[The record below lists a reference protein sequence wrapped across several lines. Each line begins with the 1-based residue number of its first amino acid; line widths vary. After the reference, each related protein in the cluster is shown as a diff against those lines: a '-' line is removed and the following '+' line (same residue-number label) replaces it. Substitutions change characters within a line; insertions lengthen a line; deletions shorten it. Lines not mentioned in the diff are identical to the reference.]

1 MRSPA
6 RLSTADEAIAAIP
19 SGVTIAVGGF
29 VGAGHPEMLTAALER
44 RFLQTGTLH
53 DLTLFYCAGQGD
65 RGERGLNHLAHR
77 GLLKRIIGG
86 HWNLA
91 PKLGALALANEV
103 EAYNL
108 PQGVLLVIL
117 KVTLS
122 QDLHQTLKYYM
133 GAPYEFG

>member
-6 RLSTADEAIAAIP
+6 HITTADEAIAAIP
-19 SGVTIAVGGF
+19 SGVTVAVGGF

-44 RFLQTGTLH
+44 RFLQTGMPNN
-53 DLTLFYCAGQGD
+53 LTLYYCAGQGD

-77 GLLKRIIGG
+77 GLLKRIVGG

-108 PQGVLLVIL
+108 PQGVLSVL
-117 KVTLS
+117 TR
-122 QDLHQTLKYYM
+122 
-133 GAPYEFG
+133 